1 MTTLHQ
7 ANFFCSLCRTETEY
21 TGIGSTNAFGS
32 PDLDTRPPEMQRSTI
47 FAWVQRCP
55 ECGYCASDVSVTR
68 PRAQAVVIGQ
78 AYKDQLNDPTYP
90 ELATSFL
97 CKAMLDW
104 ESKDFA
110 AATWALI
117 HAAWA
122 CDDSNH
128 AEQSMACRQKA
139 VDMLMLAEERSQ
151 QVAGQDGA
159 STAILIDLLR
169 RSGQVHQARQVI
181 SASRGGIAEDIIARI
196 LDYQTVLLD
205 TNDLSCHTI
214 AEAL

>member
-1 MTTLHQ
+1 M
-7 ANFFCSLCRTETEY
+7 
-21 TGIGSTNAFGS
+21 
-32 PDLDTRPPEMQRSTI
+32 
-47 FAWVQRCP
+47 
-55 ECGYCASDVSVTR
+55 
-68 PRAQAVVIGQ
+68 VIGQ
-78 AYKDQLNDPTYP
+78 EYKDQLNDPTYP

-97 CKAMLDW
+97 CKAMLDR

-139 VDMLMLAEERSQ
+139 VGMLILAEERNQ

-169 RSGQVHQARQVI
+169 RSGQAHQARQVI
-181 SASRGGIAEDIIARI
+181 SASRGGIADDIIARI

-214 AEAL
+214 AKAL